1 MRITMTG
8 YSEAPQWSDLT
19 PEKICDEL
27 RVLTKRV
34 RQMKAQ
40 QPSGIII
47 IAGESAHS
55 TIRHTFPEDTET
67 VKIKSSQY
75 LEEGQCLIIEDKP
88 FPIGS
93 WASEQEV
100 VDES

>member
-1 MRITMTG
+1 MNRTTTL
-8 YSEAPQWSDLT
+8 SKPQWSDLT
-19 PEKICDEL
+19 TEKICDEL
-27 RVLTKRV
+27 RVLTQRAKLMQKPLSIIIVAGETAYDTV
-34 RQMKAQ
+34 RQ
-40 QPSGIII
+40 I
-47 IAGESAHS
+47 
-55 TIRHTFPEDTET
+55 FPEDTET

-75 LEEGQCLIIEDKP
+75 LEEGQYLIIEDKP